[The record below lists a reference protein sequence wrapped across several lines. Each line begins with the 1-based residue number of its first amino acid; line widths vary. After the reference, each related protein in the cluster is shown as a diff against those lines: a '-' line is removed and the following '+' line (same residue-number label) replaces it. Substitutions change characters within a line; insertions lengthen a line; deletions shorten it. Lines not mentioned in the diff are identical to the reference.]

1 MVMMLR
7 QCCCGCTL
15 KTGTIIIGGLCIVSA
30 NFPSNLIA
38 AYRNGSS
45 LSQEQRKLK
54 LRKLQFTRVAKVLAI
69 SIQITFEQSAA
80 IPAHCLKGP
89 RYETWM
95 SKGIQLHFC
104 THHSRCEQDFGACG
118 RREVFVFCDS
128 HYSK

>member
-15 KTGTIIIGGLCIVSA
+15 KTGTIIIGVLTAVSA
-30 NFPSNLIA
+30 IFPSNLTA
-38 AYRNGSS
+38 VYRNGTS
-45 LSQEQRKLK
+45 LSQEQKILK

-89 RYETWM
+89 R
-95 SKGIQLHFC
+95 
-104 THHSRCEQDFGACG
+104 
-118 RREVFVFCDS
+118 
-128 HYSK
+128 